1 MDTIISFVAIIT
13 IGALAIWTV
22 DGCYKINEEE
32 GKKKEGKNMS
42 KKIYKGYELIKAI
55 ADGEIKEGS
64 RFKVKALWNGSYVY
78 DNRIAIVKYK
88 NIVYEEEEEIITSW
102 TIINSEFELIED
114 ETIDDETIDDET
126 IDIESISEL
135 YSASD
140 TDDTIN
146 ELVKAVKQLDR
157 RIKKLENKE
166 YCQVCGV
173 ELTEENRYMNGMCND
188 CKYGEE

>member
-1 MDTIISFVAIIT
+1 
-13 IGALAIWTV
+13 
-22 DGCYKINEEE
+22 
-32 GKKKEGKNMS
+32 MS
-42 KKIYKGYELIKAI
+42 KKIYKGYELYKMI
-55 ADGEIKEGS
+55 AERKIESGTNFIDELGQKWTFDGKQMLWKEHDY
-64 RFKVKALWNGSYVY
+64 N
-78 DNRIAIVKYK
+78 D
-88 NIVYEEEEEIITSW
+88 YEFSITD
-102 TIINSEFELIED
+102 FELIE
-114 ETIDDETIDDET
+114 DET

-173 ELTEENRYMNGMCND
+173 ELTEENRYMKNMCND